1 MARFDAHCDKAG
13 RTPYLLDAQS
23 DFLDQLDTRLV
34 IPLLREGEMRG
45 IIDRLHPRITIE
57 GERLVAATNLMA
69 SVRRAQ
75 LGRVVASFASAP
87 ERDEIVAAID
97 FLLQGY

>member
-1 MARFDAHCDKAG
+1 MARFDVHRGKTG
-13 RTPYLLDAQS
+13 RTPYLLDVQS

-45 IIDRLHPRITIE
+45 IIDRLHPRVAVE
-57 GERLVAATNLMA
+57 GERLVVATNLMA

-75 LGRVVASFASAP
+75 LGGVVASLAS
-87 ERDEIVAAID
+87 ERDGIVAAID
-97 FLLQGY
+97 FLLQGF